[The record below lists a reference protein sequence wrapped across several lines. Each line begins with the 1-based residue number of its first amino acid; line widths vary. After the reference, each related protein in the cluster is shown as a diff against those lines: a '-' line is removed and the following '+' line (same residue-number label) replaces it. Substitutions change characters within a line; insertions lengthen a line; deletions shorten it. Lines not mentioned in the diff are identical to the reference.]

1 LGISIDSN
9 GNIYVTGTIGGN
21 IYSGNGDAFI
31 AKYDT
36 NGGQLWLKQ
45 FGTSQLDEGLGISID
60 SNDFIY
66 VTGKTSGS
74 LSGNINLGGYSDAF
88 VAKYD
93 TNGTQ
98 IWVKQFGSS
107 GSDSATAI
115 SADSSGNVLYAA
127 GSTDGSLPGNS
138 RFSVFGDAFVA
149 GFDANGNLLL
159 PSITLEVS
167 PSSVIE
173 DSATNL
179 VYTFTRT
186 GPTANAL
193 TVTYDITGTADATDY
208 TGATPGTGKTI
219 TFAANSATAT
229 LTLDPTADTTIE
241 PDETVILTLASGT
254 GYTIGTTTSITGSI
268 TNDDLPTLSINDATI
283 TEGNSGTQNLTFTV
297 TRTGTAFNPITVNYA
312 TNDQT
317 ATTGSDY
324 TASNGTLNF
333 ATNETSKTI
342 TVAITGD
349 TSIENDETFLVNLT
363 NPSNATLTDAQG
375 IGIITNDDLPSITL
389 AVSPA
394 NVAEDAATNLVY
406 TFTRTG
412 PTANALTVTYD
423 ITGTADATDY
433 TGATSGTGKTITFAA
448 NSATATLTL
457 DPTADTTVEP
467 DETAILTLASGT
479 GYTIG
484 TTTPITAT
492 ITNDDVASYGS
503 KLTTPII
510 RFQNTDKPG
519 TYLFAGEQEAASIRQ
534 NYKGFK
540 EEGLA
545 FQVAVNK
552 DDPLMQPFYR
562 FQNTT
567 KGREGTYL
575 FADEKEAIS
584 IRQNYKNFKEE
595 GLAFYAYSAG
605 VEGGTTDFARFQN
618 KNVPGTYL
626 FTGPSETSS
635 VLKNFP
641 GFTLEGSAFAAG

>member
-1 LGISIDSN
+1 M
-9 GNIYVTGTIGGN
+9 TGTIGGN

-208 TGATPGTGKTI
+208 TGATSGTGKTI

-567 KGREGTYL
+567 KGQEGTYL